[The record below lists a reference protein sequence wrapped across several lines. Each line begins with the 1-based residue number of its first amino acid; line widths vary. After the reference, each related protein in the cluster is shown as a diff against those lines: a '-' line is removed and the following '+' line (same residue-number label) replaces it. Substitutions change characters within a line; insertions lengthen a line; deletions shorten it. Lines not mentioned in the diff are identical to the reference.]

1 MLTARQL
8 RLYEYLLDQ
17 KKLVS
22 AKTISKEVPGYKSA
36 NPRTAISN
44 VGRDVADLVEAYA
57 FGDLDYLVIGLNSHG
72 YKIGN
77 EKETWGYISRRWKS
91 IIRGLRVVK
100 AIANK
105 AGLDGQLAFTE
116 EGIEELETVRKGEH
130 E

>member
-1 MLTARQL
+1 MLTARQR
-8 RLYEYLLDQ
+8 RLYEYLLEQ
-17 KKLVS
+17 KRLVS
-22 AKTISKEVPGYKSA
+22 AKTLAKEVPGYKSA

-44 VGRDVADLVEAYA
+44 VGRDAACLVEEYA
-57 FGDLDYLVIGLNSHG
+57 FGNLDYLVVGLNSHG

-91 IIRGLRVVK
+91 IIRALRVVK

-105 AGLDGQLAFTE
+105 AGLDGQLTFTD
-116 EGIEELETVRKGEH
+116 EGIEELETVRKEEH